1 MSAVRRT
8 RRAVPA
14 KGAGAAV
21 PACAGGVCNPRR
33 VQGLRAPAPRGEHV
47 LIDIAGPGVFLAG
60 EVVKQGG
67 GPGLSFVS
75 LDIDGRNV
83 VNTSYDAA
91 RNWGLT
97 EHNPYGVHY
106 LGSAAGLENLTFGW
120 PTPLVFM
127 RSLKVSVVVRQ
138 DGVVQILANVV
149 VGAP

>member
-1 MSAVRRT
+1 MSAFRRK
-8 RRAVPA
+8 REAVPA
-14 KGAGAAV
+14 KASGAVV

-33 VQGLRAPAPRGEHV
+33 VQGLKAPAPKGEHLLV
-47 LIDIAGPGVFLAG
+47 DIAGPGVFLAA

-83 VNTSYDAA
+83 VNMSYDAA

-106 LGSAAGLENLTFGW
+106 LSSAAGLENLTFGW

-127 RSLKVSVVVRQ
+127 RSLRVSVVVRQ
-138 DGVVQILANVV
+138 DGVVQLLANVV

>member
-8 RRAVPA
+8 RKP
-14 KGAGAAV
+14 
-21 PACAGGVCNPRR
+21 CLRR
-33 VQGLRAPAPRGEHV
+33 RPTRLFRPAPEVSATRGGSRAQSPCSQGGTRAHRHR
-47 LIDIAGPGVFLAG
+47 GPGVFLAG

-67 GPGLSFVS
+67 GPA
-75 LDIDGRNV
+75 V
-83 VNTSYDAA
+83 VRQPGHRRPERREHVYDAA
-91 RNWGLT
+91 ELGTHRTQPVRRPL
-97 EHNPYGVHY
+97 

-120 PTPLVFM
+120 PTPLVFV